1 MRSSRGKPTGGDEG
15 VREVRAAGDSKADG
29 DFTLPVELSSV
40 TDGGLGSGLVISQV
54 VKVLSGAPV
63 GKDVVTDV
71 EKAQELTVNP
81 AREIWHTAGRRR

>member
-63 GKDVVTDV
+63 GKDV